1 METELIKQIEE
12 LKKYL
17 AMFAPTKEVEQALL
31 AEGTKKI
38 MQPTVKIP
46 KEILEVIDKSCFC
59 KQPLAASAGTPKKK
73 KYVYPPEKVRE
84 YTKRYY
90 EKNKEKMIARS
101 TAFLKDKYKSDPN
114 YREKAKGYS
123 KAFRERQKLLVEQAR
138 KIVLANE
145 AREKQATYNSLYN
158 E

>member
-17 AMFAPTKEVEQALL
+17 SMFAPTKEVEQALL

-38 MQPTVKIP
+38 TTVHKIP
-46 KEILEVIDKSCFC
+46 KEILEVID
-59 KQPLAASAGTPKKK
+59 TPKKK
-73 KYVYPPEKVRE
+73 KYVYSPETIKQ
-84 YTKRYY
+84 YTQRYY
-90 EKNKEKMIARS
+90 LKNKEKIVARS
-101 TAFLKDKYKSDPN
+101 TAYLKDKYKTDPT

-123 KAFRERQKLLVEQAR
+123 KAFRDRQKLLIEEAR

-145 AREKQATYNSLYN
+145 SKEKQVTYNKIYN